1 MSIMLVVF
9 RSILNI
15 ALFGEEEG
23 KWSAMEMTMT
33 IWIDVLV
40 SFFFLCLCSH
50 LQPSSSL
57 ILKTRNKNREQSNWC
72 GRKK

>member
-40 SFFFLCLCSH
+40 SFFFLVFVQPFTTL
-50 LQPSSSL
+50 LQFDF
-57 ILKTRNKNREQSNWC
+57 KNEKQ
-72 GRKK
+72 K